1 MPKEKFR
8 VLDLQQR
15 KYNLEQSGLAVHEH
29 LGRRDEPAVCNN
41 EAISRFH
48 LPSQSA
54 CLVRAHF
61 PRPGKKRSARH
72 ISYFTQR
79 KRRGEQG
86 AGHLLGG
93 QELNQ
98 GALARHQIVSAAKKV
113 KLDKP

>member
-1 MPKEKFR
+1 MLQILIKKKLG

-61 PRPGKKRSARH
+61 PRPGKKRSARQ
-72 ISYFTQR
+72 SAYFIFYTEKEERSKVQGTCWGD
-79 KRRGEQG
+79 KNLTSALWRG
-86 AGHLLGG
+86 
-93 QELNQ
+93 
-98 GALARHQIVSAAKKV
+98 IK
-113 KLDKP
+113 